1 MDLLEVGFRTFD
13 AFFFFQ
19 IIVERSA
26 ERELELEKRLLP
38 PNIEKIIKR
47 HAGYDYIIV
56 NVRYD
61 SSAGRPF
68 GLNVGFLG

>member
-1 MDLLEVGFRTFD
+1 MVCTYICIFLLE
-13 AFFFFQ
+13 

-47 HAGYDYIIV
+47 HAGYDYLIV

-61 SSAGRPF
+61 SGAGRPF
-68 GLNVGFLG
+68 GLNVSFSDWYLK